1 MISNYLRRSIS
12 SIKNWWLTK
21 VCKVE
26 DSESSI
32 NVGKIYGR

>member
-1 MISNYLRRSIS
+1 MISNYFRRSIIS
-12 SIKNWWLTK
+12 VKNWWLIK